1 MRNIIYILSVL
12 IFISCTGPQGIIISD
27 EDKAKFEKN
36 YKSFEKHHVGG
47 IVSEDLDLYLDL
59 FADSLKWSPPNYT
72 GEGYLTKSDLAEVAG
87 LYIEKFENFSFVPG
101 GVSPDDGSA
110 YWGGSLYSDKGDQ
123 TTEPNGIRIYGMWN
137 ATHSETGESF
147 KIKFYAIQQFN
158 EAGKVHLLNEW
169 FDTSQIQDFL
179 ESGE

>member
-1 MRNIIYILSVL
+1 MAHKKGTGSTRNGRDSNSKRLGVKAYGGETVTAGSILIRQRGTSIL
-12 IFISCTGPQGIIISD
+12 PGI
-27 EDKAKFEKN
+27 N
-36 YKSFEKHHVGG
+36 VGRG
-47 IVSEDLDLYLDL
+47 KDDTL
-59 FADSLKWSPPNYT
+59 FA
-72 GEGYLTKSDLAEVAG
+72 LTDG
-87 LYIEKFENFSFVPG
+87 LVQFESFSFVPG

-169 FDTSQIQDFL
+169 FDTSQIQGFL